1 MSIKDPHAVA
11 ASPLGG
17 LTTVD
22 EHGDE
27 PMTSAQADEL
37 RPLCEANGV
46 AFDRTLSRAAAAE
59 KIAELSGDTGI
70 TPPRS

>member
-37 RPLCEANGV
+37 RALCEANGV
-46 AFDRTLSRAAAAE
+46 AFDKTLSRDVAAAR
-59 KIAELSGDTGI
+59 IAELSGDAGL